1 MMSIVE
7 LGLLVD
13 IGMFFF
19 LPDDQQIANEGWF
32 FRSKS
37 KNRGYGIL
45 WLPQKC
51 DIKYKESTD

>member
-1 MMSIVE
+1 MSIVE

-45 WLPQKC
+45 
-51 DIKYKESTD
+51 